1 MPDQTEILLQEVA
14 ILRQEIALLHTML
27 ETSCESLQNLNVAF
41 LKRLD
46 VLTVMVR
53 DIQTR
58 LPPLPQ

>member
-27 ETSCESLQNLNVAF
+27 ETSNESLQNLSVAF

-46 VLTVMVR
+46 ALTDMVR